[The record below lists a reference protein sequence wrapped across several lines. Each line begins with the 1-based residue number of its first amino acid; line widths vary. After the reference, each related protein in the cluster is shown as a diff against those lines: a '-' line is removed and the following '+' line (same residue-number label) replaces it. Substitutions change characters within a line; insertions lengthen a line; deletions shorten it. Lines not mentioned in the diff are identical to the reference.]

1 MLSSLNNR
9 FCKPRV
15 IFVGLEIGNT
25 RQRRLFSFP
34 LSLSARENCENETT
48 VPGKRG
54 RGRWRK
60 EKRWKR
66 EKLIKKRERE
76 RRMDKERAAQWNV
89 YCPRC
94 GPLAGY
100 IRAHPPFARH
110 AIKWSLVCELTR
122 CKRARGKRSTP
133 SPAVTAPDTAHV
145 RGACATVAKLSAS
158 KLWISL
164 EGKGEGE
171 GRGCVYA
178 SRRGEWKR
186 VPLRDPAIERPIH
199 STRTLAWFCWDFCD
213 W

>member
-76 RRMDKERAAQWNV
+76 REGRMDKERAAQWNV

-145 RGACATVAKLSAS
+145 RVPRLQNYPHRNFGYH
-158 KLWISL
+158 WR
-164 EGKGEGE
+164 
-171 GRGCVYA
+171 GRG
-178 SRRGEWKR
+178 RGR
-186 VPLRDPAIERPIH
+186 VEGAFMPVDEVNGNEFPCEIPR
-199 STRTLAWFCWDFCD
+199 
-213 W
+213 